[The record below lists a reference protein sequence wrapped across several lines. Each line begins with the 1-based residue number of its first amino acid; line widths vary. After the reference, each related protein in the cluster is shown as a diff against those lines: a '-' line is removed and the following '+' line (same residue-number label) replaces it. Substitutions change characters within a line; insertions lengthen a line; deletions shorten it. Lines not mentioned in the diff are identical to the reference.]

1 MWRIQE
7 LIVHICAFSDNQ
19 LQMDR
24 EVSLTHGKKKVPSK
38 RITGLEYFPNDSDK
52 VMVTCADSQ
61 IRIICGEDV
70 ICKLKG

>member
-1 MWRIQE
+1 MK
-7 LIVHICAFSDNQ
+7 
-19 LQMDR
+19 MDR
-24 EVSLTHGKKKVPSK
+24 EVDLLHGKKKKVPSK

-61 IRIICGEDV
+61 IRIISGEDV